1 MQEVR
6 AMQAIWRKIWQY
18 KLWIITLV
26 VLAVG
31 AKFGYDYYTKSSKPV
46 VTGTVVAVERGDIQS
61 LVSATGTISPVNS
74 VDVSSK
80 ITGRI
85 VEVKVNENDMVKADQ
100 VLILLDDDRLK
111 TTVSQ
116 AQARLANSAA
126 NYERNRRLADIGAI
140 SAQQLDAS
148 RMEYQVAQA
157 TYDDAT
163 SQLEDTVIK
172 APIDGLVIGK
182 PIPAGQTV
190 APGISSP
197 MVLLTVADMSKMQI
211 SVQVDESDVGRVK
224 NGQKV
229 SFTVDSYPGKTFT
242 GIVSNVSNKATITQN
257 VVYYPVTV
265 DIDNPEG
272 LLKPTMTARVS
283 IHVGESKNVLI
294 VPLSAIKQTKG
305 QQYVQVMKDGK
316 SQNVNVQ
323 LGLASDDK
331 VAVTSGLKDGDQIV
345 LSAAK
350 PQGTQ
355 QSGPPGG
362 GNPLRG
368 IR

>member
-1 MQEVR
+1 
-6 AMQAIWRKIWQY
+6 MQAIWQKIRQY
-18 KLWIITLV
+18 KWWIIALII
-26 VLAVG
+26 LAVA
-31 AKFGYDYYTKSSKPV
+31 AKFGSDYYAKSKKPAF
-46 VTGTVVAVERGDIQS
+46 TGTVMAVERGDVQAI
-61 LVSATGTISPVNS
+61 VSATGTISPVNS

-85 VEVKVNENDMVKADQ
+85 VEVKVNENDIVKADQ
-100 VLILLDDDRLK
+100 VLILLDDDRLR

-116 AQARLANSAA
+116 AQAKLANAAA
-126 NYERNRRLADIGAI
+126 NYERNRQLAAIGAI
-140 SAQQLDAS
+140 STQQLDAS

-157 TYDDAT
+157 THDDAA
-163 SQLEDTVIK
+163 SQLNDTIIK
-172 APIDGLVIGK
+172 APIDGIVIGK

-190 APGISSP
+190 SPGISTP
-197 MVLLTVADMSKMQI
+197 MVLMTIADMSKMQI

-224 NGQKV
+224 KGQKV
-229 SFTVDSYPGKTFT
+229 SFTVDAYPDKTFAGT
-242 GIVSNVSNKATITQN
+242 VSNVSNKASIQSN

-265 DIDNPEG
+265 DIDSPQG

-294 VPLSAIKQTKG
+294 VPLSAVKQTKG

-316 SQNVNVQ
+316 PQNVTVK
-323 LGLASDDK
+323 LGLASDDR
-331 VAVTSGLKDGDQIV
+331 VEIADGLKDGDKIL
-345 LSAAK
+345 LSASKA
-350 PQGTQ
+350 PGQG
-355 QSGPPGG
+355 GHPG

>member
-1 MQEVR
+1 MK
-6 AMQAIWRKIWQY
+6 AIWQKVWQY
-18 KLWIITLV
+18 KWWIAALII
-26 VLAVG
+26 LAVA
-31 AKFGYDYYTKSSKPV
+31 AKFGSDYYAQSSKPAF
-46 VTGTVVAVERGDIQS
+46 TGTVAAVERGDIES

-85 VEVKVNENDMVKADQ
+85 VEVKVNENDLVKTDQ

-116 AQARLANSAA
+116 ASARLANAAA
-126 NYERNRRLADIGAI
+126 NYERNRRLAEIGAI

-148 RMEYQVAQA
+148 RLDYQVAQA
-157 TYDDAT
+157 TYDDAS
-163 SQLEDTVIK
+163 SQLGDTVIK
-172 APIDGLVIGK
+172 APIDGIVIGK

-190 APGISSP
+190 APGIANP
-197 MVLLTVADMSKMQI
+197 MVLLTIADMSMMQI

-224 NGQKV
+224 VGQKV
-229 SFTVDSYPGKTFT
+229 SFTVDAYPGKTFT
-242 GIVSNVSNKATITQN
+242 GVVSNVSNKATITQN

-265 DIDNPEG
+265 DIASPEG

-283 IHVGESKNVLI
+283 VHVGESKNVI
-294 VPLSAIKQTKG
+294 VVPLSAVKQSKG
-305 QQYVQVMKDGK
+305 QQYVQVMQDGK
-316 SQNVNVQ
+316 PQNVTVE
-323 LGLASDDK
+323 LGLSSDDK
-331 VAVTSGLKDGDQIV
+331 VAVTSGLSDGDKI
-345 LSAAK
+345 LLPTSK
-350 PQGTQ
+350 PQTTQ
-355 QSGPPGG
+355 GGAPG

>member
-1 MQEVR
+1 MK
-6 AMQAIWRKIWQY
+6 AIWRKIWQY
-18 KLWIITLV
+18 KWWIAALIIV
-26 VLAVG
+26 AVA
-31 AKFGYDYYTKSSKPV
+31 AKFGSDYYTKSNKPAF
-46 VTGTVVAVERGDIQS
+46 TGTVAAVERGDIES

-85 VEVKVNENDMVKADQ
+85 VEVKVNENDMVKAGQ

-116 AQARLANSAA
+116 AQARLANAAA

-140 SAQQLDAS
+140 STQQLDAS
-148 RMEYQVAQA
+148 RMDYQVAQA

-163 SQLEDTVIK
+163 SQLGDTIIR

-197 MVLLTVADMSKMQI
+197 MVLMTIADMSKMQI

-224 NGQKV
+224 VGQKV
-229 SFTVDSYPGKTFT
+229 SFTVDAYPGKTFA
-242 GIVSNVSNKATITQN
+242 GAVSNVSNKATITQN

-283 IHVGESKNVLI
+283 VHVGESKNVI
-294 VPLSAIKQTKG
+294 VVPLAAVKQSKG

-316 SQNVNVQ
+316 PQNVNVQ
-323 LGLASDDK
+323 LGLSSDDK
-331 VAVTSGLKDGDQIV
+331 VAIVSGLSDGDKI
-345 LSAAK
+345 LLPTSSK
-350 PQGTQ
+350 PQTPG
-355 QSGPPGG
+355 GPGG

>member
-1 MQEVR
+1 
-6 AMQAIWRKIWQY
+6 MQAMWQKIRQY
-18 KLWIITLV
+18 KWWLIALII
-26 VLAVG
+26 LAVA
-31 AKFGYDYYTKSSKPV
+31 AKFGSDYYAKSSKPAF
-46 VTGTVVAVERGDIQS
+46 TGTVVAVERGDIQS

-85 VEVKVNENDMVKADQ
+85 VEVKVNENDTVKADQ
-100 VLILLDDDRLK
+100 VLILLDDTRYR

-116 AQARLANSAA
+116 SEAKLANAAANFERTSRLAA
-126 NYERNRRLADIGAI
+126 IGAL
-140 SAQQLDAS
+140 STQQLDAA

-157 TYDDAT
+157 THDDAV

-172 APIDGLVIGK
+172 APISGIVIGK

-197 MVLLTVADMSKMQI
+197 MVLLTIADMSKMQI

-242 GIVSNVSNKATITQN
+242 GVVSNVSNKATITQN

-283 IHVGESKNVLI
+283 VHVGESKNVLI
-294 VPLSAIKQTKG
+294 VPLSAVKQTKG

-316 SQNVNVQ
+316 QQNTNVT
-323 LGLASDDK
+323 LGLSSDDRVE
-331 VAVTSGLKDGDQIV
+331 VASGLKEGDQV
-345 LSAAK
+345 LLSSTK
-350 PQGTQ
+350 PQTT
-355 QSGPPGG
+355 QSGPPGPG

>member
-1 MQEVR
+1 
-6 AMQAIWRKIWQY
+6 MQAIWRKVWQY
-18 KLWIITLV
+18 KLWIIALV

-31 AKFGYDYYTKSSKPV
+31 AKFGSDYYTQSSKPV
-46 VTGTVVAVERGDIQS
+46 VSGTVVSVERGDIQS

-100 VLILLDDDRLK
+100 VLILLDDAHLQ

-116 AQARLANSAA
+116 AKAKLANSAA
-126 NYERNRRLADIGAI
+126 NYERNSRLAAIGAI
-140 SAQQLDAS
+140 SAQQLDAA
-148 RMEYQVAQA
+148 RMDYQVAQA
-157 TYDDAT
+157 AYDDAV
-163 SQLEDTVIK
+163 SQLDDTIIK

-242 GIVSNVSNKATITQN
+242 GVVSNVSNKATITQN

-283 IHVGESKNVLI
+283 VHVGESKNVLI
-294 VPLSAIKQTKG
+294 VPLSAVKQNKG
-305 QQYVQVMKDGK
+305 QQYVQVIKDGK
-316 SQNVNVQ
+316 TQNANVQ
-323 LGLASDDK
+323 LGLASDDRVE
-331 VAVTSGLKDGDQIV
+331 VAGGLKDGDQIL
-345 LSAAK
+345 LSATK
-350 PQGTQ
+350 PQTT
-355 QSGPPGG
+355 QSGPQA

>member
-1 MQEVR
+1 
-6 AMQAIWRKIWQY
+6 MQAIWQKIRQY
-18 KLWIITLV
+18 KWWIIALIV
-26 VLAVG
+26 VAVA
-31 AKFGYDYYTKSSKPV
+31 AKFGSDYYAKSSQPAF
-46 VTGTVVAVERGDIQS
+46 TGTVVAVERGDIQS
-61 LVSATGTISPVNS
+61 VVSATGTISPVNS

-85 VEVKVNENDMVKADQ
+85 VEVKINENETVKADQ
-100 VLILLDDDRLK
+100 VLILLDDTRYR

-116 AQARLANSAA
+116 SEAKLANSAA
-126 NYERNRRLADIGAI
+126 NFERVSRLAAIGAL
-140 SAQQLDAS
+140 STQQLDAA

-157 TYDDAT
+157 THDDAV
-163 SQLEDTVIK
+163 SQLADTVIK
-172 APIDGLVIGK
+172 APIDGIVIGK

-197 MVLLTVADMSKMQI
+197 MVLMTIADMSKMQI

-242 GIVSNVSNKATITQN
+242 GVVSNVSNKATITQN

-283 IHVGESKNVLI
+283 VHVGESKNILI
-294 VPLSAIKQTKG
+294 VPLSAVKQTKG

-316 SQNVNVQ
+316 TQNVNIT
-323 LGLASDDK
+323 LGLASDDRVE
-331 VAVTSGLKDGDQIV
+331 VASGLKEGDQIL
-345 LSAAK
+345 LSGTK
-350 PQGTQ
+350 PQTN
-355 QSGPPGG
+355 QSGPPAG

>member
-1 MQEVR
+1 
-6 AMQAIWRKIWQY
+6 MQAIWRKVWQY
-18 KLWIITLV
+18 KFWIVALV

-31 AKFGYDYYTKSSKPV
+31 AKFGSDYYAKSSKPAFS
-46 VTGTVVAVERGDIQS
+46 GTVVTVERGDIQS
-61 LVSATGTISPVNS
+61 VVSATGTISPVNS

-85 VEVKVNENDMVKADQ
+85 VEVKVNENDIVKAEQ
-100 VLILLDDDRLK
+100 VLILLDDAHLQ

-116 AQARLANSAA
+116 AKAKLANSAA
-126 NYERNRRLADIGAI
+126 NYERNSRLAAIGAI

-148 RMEYQVAQA
+148 RMDYQVAQA
-157 TYDDAT
+157 AYDDAT
-163 SQLEDTVIK
+163 SQLDDTIIK
-172 APIDGLVIGK
+172 APIAGLVIGK

-197 MVLLTVADMSKMQI
+197 MVLMTIADMSMMQI

-242 GIVSNVSNKATITQN
+242 GVVSNVSNKATITQN

-283 IHVGESKNVLI
+283 VHVGESKNVLI
-294 VPLSAIKQTKG
+294 IPLSAIKQSKG

-316 SQNVNVQ
+316 TQNVNVQ
-323 LGLASDDK
+323 LGLASDDRVE
-331 VAVTSGLKDGDQIV
+331 VAGGLKDGDQIL
-345 LSAAK
+345 LSTAAK
-350 PQGTQ
+350 PQTTQ
-355 QSGPPGG
+355 SSPPG

>member
-1 MQEVR
+1 
-6 AMQAIWRKIWQY
+6 MQAMWQKIRQY
-18 KLWIITLV
+18 KWWIIALII
-26 VLAVG
+26 LAAA
-31 AKFGYDYYTKSSKPV
+31 AKFGSDYYAKSSKPAF
-46 VTGTVVAVERGDIQS
+46 TGTVAAVERGDIQS
-61 LVSATGTISPVNS
+61 VVSATGTISPVNS

-85 VEVKVNENDMVKADQ
+85 VEVKVNENDTVKADQ

-111 TTVSQ
+111 TNVSQ
-116 AQARLANSAA
+116 AQARLANAAA
-126 NYERNRRLADIGAI
+126 NYERTSRLANIGAL
-140 SAQQLDAS
+140 STQQLDAA

-157 TYDDAT
+157 SYDDAA
-163 SQLEDTVIK
+163 SQLGDTVIR

-190 APGISSP
+190 APGISNP
-197 MVLLTVADMSKMQI
+197 MVLLTIADMSKMQI

-242 GIVSNVSNKATITQN
+242 GVVSNVSNKATITQN

-283 IHVGESKNVLI
+283 VHVGESKNVLI
-294 VPLSAIKQTKG
+294 VPLSAIKQNKG

-316 SQNVNVQ
+316 TQNVNVQ
-323 LGLASDDK
+323 LGLASDDRVE
-331 VAVTSGLKDGDQIV
+331 VAGGLNDGDQIV
-345 LSAAK
+345 LSATK
-350 PQGTQ
+350 PQTTQ
-355 QSGPPGG
+355 GGPPPG

>member
-1 MQEVR
+1 
-6 AMQAIWRKIWQY
+6 MQAMWQRIRQY
-18 KLWIITLV
+18 KWWIIALI
-26 VLAVG
+26 VLAVA
-31 AKFGYDYYTKSSKPV
+31 AKFGSDYYAKSSKPAF
-46 VTGTVVAVERGDIQS
+46 TGTVVAVERGDIQS

-85 VEVKVNENDMVKADQ
+85 VEVKVNENDTVKADQ
-100 VLILLDDDRLK
+100 VLILLDDTRYR

-116 AQARLANSAA
+116 SEARLANSAA
-126 NYERNRRLADIGAI
+126 NFERTSRLAAIGAL
-140 SAQQLDAS
+140 STQQLDAA

-157 TYDDAT
+157 THDDAV

-172 APIDGLVIGK
+172 APIAGIVIGK

-197 MVLLTVADMSKMQI
+197 MVLMTIADMSKMQI

-242 GIVSNVSNKATITQN
+242 GVVSNVSNKATITQN

-283 IHVGESKNVLI
+283 VHVGESKNVLI
-294 VPLSAIKQTKG
+294 VPLSAVKQTKG
-305 QQYVQVMKDGK
+305 QQYVQIVKDGK
-316 SQNVNVQ
+316 TQNANIT
-323 LGLASDDK
+323 LGLSSDDRVE
-331 VAVTSGLKDGDQIV
+331 VASGLKEGDQIL

-350 PQGTQ
+350 PQTT
-355 QSGPPGG
+355 QSGPPG

>member
-1 MQEVR
+1 MK
-6 AMQAIWRKIWQY
+6 AIWQKIWQF
-18 KLWIITLV
+18 KWWIAALII
-26 VLAVG
+26 LAAAG
-31 AKFGYDYYTKSSKPV
+31 KFGSDYYAQSNKPAF
-46 VTGTVVAVERGDIQS
+46 TGTVAAVERGDIES

-85 VEVKVNENDMVKADQ
+85 VEVKVNENDLVKTDQ
-100 VLILLDDDRLK
+100 VLILLDDTRLQ

-116 AQARLANSAA
+116 ARAKLANAAA
-126 NYERNRRLADIGAI
+126 NYERNSRLAASGAI
-140 SAQQLDAS
+140 STQQLDAS

-157 TYDDAT
+157 TYDDAS
-163 SQLEDTVIK
+163 SQLDDTVIK
-172 APIDGLVIGK
+172 APVDGVVIGK

-190 APGISSP
+190 APGISTP
-197 MVLLTVADMSKMQI
+197 MVLLTIADMSKMQI

-224 NGQKV
+224 VGQKV
-229 SFTVDSYPGKTFT
+229 SFTVDAYPGKTFT
-242 GIVSNVSNKATITQN
+242 GVVSNVSNKATITQN

-265 DIDNPEG
+265 DIDSPEG

-283 IHVGESKNVLI
+283 VHVGESRNVI
-294 VPLSAIKQTKG
+294 VVPLSAVKQSKG
-305 QQYVQVMKDGK
+305 QQYVQVIKDGK
-316 SQNVNVQ
+316 PQNVDVQ

-331 VAVTSGLKDGDQIV
+331 VAIVGGLKDGDQI
-345 LSAAK
+345 LLPTSKPQAAK
-350 PQGTQ
+350 
-355 QSGPPGG
+355 QSGPPG